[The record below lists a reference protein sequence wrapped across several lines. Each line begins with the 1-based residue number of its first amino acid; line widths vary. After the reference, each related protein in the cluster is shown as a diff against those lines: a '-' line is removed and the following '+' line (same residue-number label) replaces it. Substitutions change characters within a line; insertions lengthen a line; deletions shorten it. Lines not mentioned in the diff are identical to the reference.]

1 MPEPQ
6 PEAEGG
12 MSIARLDQVRAD
24 FRKALAAAGRDPEAL
39 ERVRIA
45 YAGQRSGLLRDL
57 AAALRDLPPEDKR
70 EYGRRLNELKAEIQE
85 ALAAAQETLVQAT
98 TGHIGVNSFPAT
110 ISTAGRTPVDVTL
123 PGRRPPVGAE
133 HPVQLVRRRVESIF
147 LRMGYDV
154 EDGPEVEDDWHNFEA
169 LNIPPDH
176 PARDDQDTFYLP
188 GGMLLRTHTSPVQA
202 RVMERRQPPIRIIVP
217 GRVYRRDSDLRHSP
231 MFHQVE
237 GLLVDEGI
245 TFGHLTATLETF
257 LRALFSEEVAVRL
270 RPGYFPFTEPSAE
283 VDISCIFCGQAGCGV
298 CSRSGW
304 IEILGAGMVDPRVF
318 EAVGVDPERYTGFA
332 FGIGLDRVAMLV
344 HGIPDLRQMFE
355 GDQRLTR
362 QFA

>member
-1 MPEPQ
+1 VSTE
-6 PEAEGG
+6 
-12 MSIARLDQVRAD
+12 RLDEVREG
-24 FRKALAAAGRDPEAL
+24 FLAALDQAGADPEAV
-39 ERVRIA
+39 EKVRIE
-45 YAGQRSGLLRDL
+45 YAGQRSGLLREL
-57 AAALRDLPPEDKR
+57 AAAIRELPNEEKSR
-70 EYGRRLNELKAEIQE
+70 YGRKLNELKTLINDSLAEAKKSARTTIPVKKSGGV
-85 ALAAAQETLVQAT
+85 TM
-98 TGHIGVNSFPAT
+98 TGHPAT
-110 ISTAGRTPVDVTL
+110 VSSGAHEVDVTL
-123 PGRRPPVGAE
+123 PGRRPPRGAE
-133 HPVQLVRRRVESIF
+133 HPVHLVRRRVAEIF

-188 GGMLLRTHTSPVQA
+188 GGLLLRTHTSPVQA
-202 RVMERRQPPIRIIVP
+202 RVMEARQPPIRIVVP

-231 MFHQVE
+231 MFHQLE

-245 TFGHLTATLETF
+245 TFGHLKATLETF
-257 LRALFSEEVAVRL
+257 LHALFSDDVEVRL

-283 VDISCIFCGQAGCGV
+283 VDISCIFCDRSGCGV
-298 CSRSGW
+298 CSSSGW

-318 EAVGVDPERYTGFA
+318 EAVGIDAERYTGFA
-332 FGIGLDRVAMLV
+332 FGLGLDRVAMLL

>member
-1 MPEPQ
+1 MGRLEEVR
-6 PEAEGG
+6 EAFLAE
-12 MSIARLDQVRAD
+12 LQRA
-24 FRKALAAAGRDPEAL
+24 GSDPDAV

-45 YAGQRSGLLRDL
+45 YAGRRSGVLQELSG
-57 AAALRDLPPEDKR
+57 ALRELPADEKR
-70 EYGRRLNELKAEIQE
+70 DYGRGLNELKKLVSSELESATRR
-85 ALAAAQETLVQAT
+85 AAAAAEDE
-98 TGHIGVNSFPAT
+98 SR
-110 ISTAGRTPVDVTL
+110 TAVDVTL
-123 PGRRPPVGAE
+123 PGRRISRGAQ
-133 HPVQLVRRRVESIF
+133 HPVHLVRQRIESIF

-188 GGMLLRTHTSPVQA
+188 GGRLLRTHTSPVQV
-202 RVMERRQPPIRIIVP
+202 RVMESRKPPIRIIIP

-245 TFGHLTATLETF
+245 TFGHFKATLETF
-257 LRALFSEEVAVRL
+257 LHALFSDDVQVRL

-283 VDISCIFCGQAGCGV
+283 VDISCPFCEMKGCGV
-298 CSRSGW
+298 CSGSGW
-304 IEILGAGMVDPRVF
+304 IEILGSGMMDPRVF

-332 FGIGLDRVAMLV
+332 FGLGLDRLAMRLY
-344 HGIPDLRQMFE
+344 GIPDLRQMFE